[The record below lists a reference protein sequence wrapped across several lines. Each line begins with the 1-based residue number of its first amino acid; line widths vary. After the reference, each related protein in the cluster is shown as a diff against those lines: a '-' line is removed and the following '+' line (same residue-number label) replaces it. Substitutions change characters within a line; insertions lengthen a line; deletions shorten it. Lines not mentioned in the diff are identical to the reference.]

1 MIRGILYYLLVW
13 IIISAM
19 FYGYSRL
26 SKRGKVTLIRSV
38 LYGLVTATLALGF
51 VLLLVYLF

>member
-1 MIRGILYYLLVW
+1 MIRGILYYLFVW

-19 FYGYSRL
+19 VYGYSHL

-38 LYGLVTATLALGF
+38 MYGLVTATIALGF
-51 VLLLVYLF
+51 ILLLVYLF